1 VLKCIERGAGP
12 LRLDRSERDDARQAG
27 TARDWLVDV
36 AQSRIAVLMGD
47 LTILRPL
54 GAAGINAYVVT
65 TDPRDP
71 TLRSRYAAG
80 ARVVTGFTAEAVRPL
95 CRLGEDLLL
104 RRGVKTPLLFGT
116 DAQLAL
122 VYAHEEQIRARYLFL
137 ANDAETGG
145 ALLDKERFAALARTA
160 GIPTPRTATGRAV
173 LDGELDG
180 SVVVK
185 PKRKTS
191 WGVLKEALFD
201 GRAKARAFAS
211 AKDLREDPAFVAHA
225 DELIVQERI
234 AHAPDGLLS
243 FHGFADERSRILASF
258 VGRKIRTYPSD
269 GGESSYIE
277 LAEDPNVATLG
288 RRVVS
293 ALGLRGPFKIDVVR
307 KRGTTKDLVLEVN
320 ARFTLWSY
328 LGAVS
333 GINLPAV
340 ACAYLER
347 GEVPGTTLAP
357 ARGFRWLNSYRD
369 YQAFRDDEVG
379 LGEWLASMWPRRKI
393 YETFAWSDPW
403 PFASW
408 CGQTL
413 RAKVS

>member
-1 VLKCIERGAGP
+1 
-12 LRLDRSERDDARQAG
+12 
-27 TARDWLVDV
+27 
-36 AQSRIAVLMGD
+36 MGD

-54 GAAGINAYVVT
+54 GAAGIQTYVVT
-65 TDPRDP
+65 ADARDP

-80 ARVVTGFTAEAVRPL
+80 ARVVRGFTADAIRPL
-95 CRLGEDLLL
+95 CRLGDDLLL
-104 RRGVKTPLLFGT
+104 RRGAKTPLLFGT

-122 VYAHEEQIRARYLFL
+122 VYAHEEELRARYLFL

-145 ALLDKERFAALARTA
+145 ALLDKERFSELVRRA
-160 GIPTPRTATGRAV
+160 GIPAPRTAPGAAV
-173 LDGELDG
+173 LDGALDG
-180 SVVVK
+180 PVVVK
-185 PKRKTS
+185 PKCKTS
-191 WGVLKEALFD
+191 WSALKEALFD

-211 AKDLREDPAFVAHA
+211 ASELRADPIFAAHA
-225 DELIVQERI
+225 DEVIVQEHI

-269 GGESSYIE
+269 AGESSYIE
-277 LAEDPNVATLG
+277 LALDPNVEALG
-288 RRVVS
+288 RRTVS
-293 ALGLRGPFKIDVVR
+293 ALGLRGPFKIDLVR
-307 KRGTTKDLVLEVN
+307 ERGTAKDFVLEVN

-347 GEVPGTTLAP
+347 GEVPSANLAP
-357 ARGFRWLNSYRD
+357 AKGFRWLNSYRD
-369 YQAFRDDEVG
+369 YRAFRNDEVG
-379 LGEWLASMWPRRKI
+379 LAEWLGSMWPRRKI

-403 PFASW
+403 PFAAW
-408 CGQTL
+408 CRQTL
-413 RAKVS
+413 REKVS